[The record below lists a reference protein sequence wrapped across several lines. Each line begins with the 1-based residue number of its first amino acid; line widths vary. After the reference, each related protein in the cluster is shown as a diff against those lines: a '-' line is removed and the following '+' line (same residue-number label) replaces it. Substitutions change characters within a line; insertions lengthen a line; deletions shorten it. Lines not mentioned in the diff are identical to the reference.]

1 MLAHTNTH
9 RERDAHTCIFRD
21 TQNEIQRYIWTSY
34 HFSCALFDGRHTRR
48 WATGRTTLQR
58 TFSFS
63 FSVSQFRSPIPGH
76 AERRFLGRVQQCSW
90 WRWKCVPAGRPRF
103 IHTRLFLLSPP
114 LPTTLSRWQNVHW
127 NLRYLPWYYYKRLGP
142 RSGSD
147 PAIIF
152 TVKRI
157 FHTQRVRVRLD
168 VSFRVLS
175 RGRRLRLAFIFACH
189 KMFGDDTASDNAN
202 DKPERQPKKE
212 TATETERQRQHW
224 NVAASGLH
232 NF

>member
-1 MLAHTNTH
+1 MSNRTDNPSENLLILILSFAVRFQATP
-9 RERDAHTCIFRD
+9 RDASWAGFNSVLDDAENVCQQAGRD
-21 TQNEIQRYIWTSY
+21 LY
-34 HFSCALFDGRHTRR
+34 
-48 WATGRTTLQR
+48 TLA
-58 TFSFS
+58 SFS
-63 FSVSQFRSPIPGH
+63 SPS
-76 AERRFLGRVQQCSW
+76 L
-90 WRWKCVPAGRPRF
+90 
-103 IHTRLFLLSPP
+103 P
-114 LPTTLSRWQNVHW
+114 LTLSRWQNVHW

-232 NF
+232 NFLAELTLAVAESL